1 MFRRFLYILCLL
13 LLSINIYASD
23 IDISSFAPKKNWVY
37 KEVADIGSSR
47 YLLYKD
53 TIKNEL
59 CASYY
64 SNLDESAKAIKVPSK
79 ISYKG
84 KTYIV
89 RDVDMDYTGGG
100 QNVESVSLPTT
111 VVCIEHLL
119 CPTLSQIK
127 IPSSTTYI
135 GSEAFSGCNSFVS
148 IEIPNSV
155 LFIGDGA
162 FANCEKLESVIL
174 PRSLKGIGKR
184 TFQNC
189 ANLQTVKW
197 SKEHKPVRYADLSSD
212 ERNNLMKVI
221 PPYLFI

>member
-1 MFRRFLYILCLL
+1 MFRRFLYTLCLL
-13 LLSINIYASD
+13 LLTINIPAND
-23 IDISSFAPKKNWVY
+23 IDISSLSPKKNWLY

-64 SNLDESAKAIKVPSK
+64 SNLEESAKAIKVPSK
-79 ISYKG
+79 ISYEG

-111 VVCIEHLL
+111 VVSIDHLL
-119 CPTLSQIK
+119 CPALSQIK

-135 GSEAFSGCNSFVS
+135 GTEAF
-148 IEIPNSV
+148 
-155 LFIGDGA
+155 
-162 FANCEKLESVIL
+162 
-174 PRSLKGIGKR
+174 
-184 TFQNC
+184 C
-189 ANLQTVKW
+189 AC
-197 SKEHKPVRYADLSSD
+197 
-212 ERNNLMKVI
+212 I
-221 PPYLFI
+221 

>member
-1 MFRRFLYILCLL
+1 ML

-89 RDVDMDYTGGG
+89 RDVDMDYRGWTK
-100 QNVESVSLPTT
+100 
-111 VVCIEHLL
+111 C
-119 CPTLSQIK
+119 
-127 IPSSTTYI
+127 
-135 GSEAFSGCNSFVS
+135 
-148 IEIPNSV
+148 
-155 LFIGDGA
+155 
-162 FANCEKLESVIL
+162 
-174 PRSLKGIGKR
+174 
-184 TFQNC
+184 
-189 ANLQTVKW
+189 
-197 SKEHKPVRYADLSSD
+197 
-212 ERNNLMKVI
+212 
-221 PPYLFI
+221 

>member
-1 MFRRFLYILCLL
+1 MTIRSIICSLCLSL
-13 LLSINIYASD
+13 LYTKASAIDYSSLS
-23 IDISSFAPKKNWVY
+23 PKKNWLY
-37 KEVADIGSSR
+37 KEVADISSSR

-64 SNLDESAKAIKVPSK
+64 SNLEESAKAIKVPSK
-79 ISYKG
+79 ISYEG

-111 VVCIEHLL
+111 VVSIDHLL
-119 CPTLSQIK
+119 CPALSQIK

-148 IEIPNSV
+148 VEIPNSV
-155 LFIGDGA
+155 
-162 FANCEKLESVIL
+162 CKLREI
-174 PRSLKGIGKR
+174 GIGYLAKVFKR
-184 TFQNC
+184 YWQTYIPKLCQS
-189 ANLQTVKW
+189 ANSKVEQRTQTCQ
-197 SKEHKPVRYADLSSD
+197 
-212 ERNNLMKVI
+212 I
-221 PPYLFI
+221 C

>member
-1 MFRRFLYILCLL
+1 MTIRSIICILCLSL
-13 LLSINIYASD
+13 LYTKASAIDYSSLS
-23 IDISSFAPKKNWVY
+23 PKKDWIY

-64 SNLDESAKAIKVPSK
+64 SNLDESAKAIKIPSK
-79 ISYKG
+79 ISYEG

-111 VVCIEHLL
+111 VVSIDHLL
-119 CPTLSQIK
+119 CPALSQIK

-135 GSEAFSGCNSFVS
+135 GSEA
-148 IEIPNSV
+148 
-155 LFIGDGA
+155 LAD
-162 FANCEKLESVIL
+162 VIHL
-174 PRSLKGIGKR
+174 Y
-184 TFQNC
+184 Q
-189 ANLQTVKW
+189 
-197 SKEHKPVRYADLSSD
+197 
-212 ERNNLMKVI
+212 
-221 PPYLFI
+221 